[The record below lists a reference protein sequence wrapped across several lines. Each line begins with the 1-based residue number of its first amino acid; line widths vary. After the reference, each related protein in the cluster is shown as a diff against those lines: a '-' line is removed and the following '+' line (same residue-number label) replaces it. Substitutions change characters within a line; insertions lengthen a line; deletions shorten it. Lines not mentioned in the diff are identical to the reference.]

1 MPKARK
7 TPEFIE
13 RWLGES
19 LDWTDFHGK
28 KDSVTVKFNADW
40 CGGFVLLAWFWKDEE
55 KGLLTLAEGDLFKV
69 VDEYRNIVDFG
80 DDETAIKYIRKNG
93 K

>member
-1 MPKARK
+1 MTKERK

-13 RWLGES
+13 EWLGES

-40 CGGFVLLAWFWKDEE
+40 CGGFVLIAWFWKDKEP
-55 KGLLTLAEGDLFKV
+55 LILAEGNLFKV
-69 VDEYRNIVDFG
+69 VDEYRNILDFG